1 MSEQRPEPKAPELP
15 SARLTK
21 AEKRAQHQ
29 QLQKELWASAENP
42 GRNLW
47 LEAQGAV
54 PLKQEP
60 KQPMMVLSRKPAAK
74 NGDDG
79 DESEEE
85 ARKKKEASFEE
96 RKKRAAIER
105 EEKVKKYA
113 EARERIMGS
122 SNSASPVPNSRES
135 SQGRDN
141 RKPRGKQPH
150 SNMNS
155 QPASAAHSP
164 ARQAFG
170 VGGSQVFDPEDMGR
184 RLGPRREMT
193 STPKEGEPTRQPR
206 GPDSS
211 GRGGFG
217 FAGRGGSFSA

>member
-1 MSEQRPEPKAPELP
+1 MRQKPEPKQPDIPA
-15 SARLTK
+15 ARLSK

-60 KQPMMVLSRKPAAK
+60 KAPMMLLSRKPAAK
-74 NGDDG
+74 NGVDD
-79 DESEEE
+79 DDSEEE
-85 ARKKKEASFEE
+85 RRKKNEASFEE
-96 RKKRAAIER
+96 RKRRAAIER

-122 SNSASPVPNSRES
+122 STPGTPATNSRES

-141 RKPRGKQPH
+141 RKPRGKQP

-155 QPASAAHSP
+155 RPTSAGQSP
-164 ARQAFG
+164 ARQLQPA
-170 VGGSQVFDPEDMGR
+170 S
-184 RLGPRREMT
+184 RL
-193 STPKEGEPTRQPR
+193 QR
-206 GPDSS
+206 G
-211 GRGGFG
+211 
-217 FAGRGGSFSA
+217 